1 MTKFEKEVKYEKVLK
16 EVEEMGDKL
25 RMIQK
30 ELGDD
35 NDLIKRDYSKEFDLA
50 AYKFQ
55 QNVVSTFTDL
65 YDAFSHCY
73 SAVRGLKPV
82 VDKLWFDFYAQ
93 EYEEEGEEN
102 DNI

>member
-1 MTKFEKEVKYEKVLK
+1 MTNYEKAVKYEKVLK

-30 ELGDD
+30 DLGDD
-35 NDLIKRDYSKEFDLA
+35 TDLIKNDYSKEWDLA

-73 SAVRGLKPV
+73 SAVRGFKAIT
-82 VDKLWFDFYAQ
+82 DKLWHDFYAE
-93 EYEEEGEEN
+93 EYEGEGEEN
-102 DNI
+102 D